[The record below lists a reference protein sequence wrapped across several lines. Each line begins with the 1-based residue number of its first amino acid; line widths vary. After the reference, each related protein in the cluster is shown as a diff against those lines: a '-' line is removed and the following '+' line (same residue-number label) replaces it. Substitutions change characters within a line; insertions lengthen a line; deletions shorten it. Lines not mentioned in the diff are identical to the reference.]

1 MTDLQDDLRL
11 VAEWMG
17 WYQDEHGMYWGR
29 VGPKGYEI
37 PKTIAYFLTPD
48 GMVVLMD
55 QLKQEAVEINLVSAH
70 LVSGWFIT
78 LVSSGEDFDSKG
90 DTPQEALVRAIA
102 KMLRAEK

>member
-11 VAEWMG
+11 VAKWYG
-17 WYQDEHGMYWGR
+17 WEIDADWRIKMYSGTTPILSENIDW
-29 VGPKGYEI
+29 
-37 PKTIAYFLTPD
+37 FLTPD

-78 LVSSGEDFDSKG
+78 LVSSGKEFDYKS